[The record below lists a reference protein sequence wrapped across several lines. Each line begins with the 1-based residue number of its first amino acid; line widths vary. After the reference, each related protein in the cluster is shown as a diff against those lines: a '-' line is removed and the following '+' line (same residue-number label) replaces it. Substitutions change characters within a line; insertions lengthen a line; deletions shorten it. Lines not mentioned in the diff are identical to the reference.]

1 MTRKRVGQGLHE
13 AFSTTCDAC
22 QGRGYHISTEP
33 VENRGGSAERRD
45 GSSGKGKA
53 GGKAGR
59 GAKAEKA
66 EKAEKVEKADKSP
79 VAVEDPVEAPSGAPI
94 ATHGT
99 DGTDGTD
106 GQAAPDEDAPRPAR
120 RRRKAVSPVT
130 TL

>member
-1 MTRKRVGQGLHE
+1 VRQEFDDLIARYANCELP
-13 AFSTTCDAC
+13 DD
-22 QGRGYHISTEP
+22 I
-33 VENRGGSAERRD
+33 
-45 GSSGKGKA
+45 
-53 GGKAGR
+53 
-59 GAKAEKA
+59 
-66 EKAEKVEKADKSP
+66 EKADKSP